1 MREDRE
7 LLAENWPDSREKQ
20 DVTLADM
27 IAGAAGGILGQRGR
41 GVPVVV
47 VRGIRYAPSEEG
59 VQSIL
64 HPRNIG
70 A

>member
-7 LLAENWPDSREKQ
+7 LLAE
-20 DVTLADM
+20 LARLEGK
-27 IAGAAGGILGQRGR
+27 AGRDTGGHDCRCGRGHPWQRGR

-47 VRGIRYAPSEEG
+47 VCGIRYARSEKG

-64 HPRNIG
+64 HQRNIG